1 MIRFEDVTKKYD
13 ENTLAVDSITFEIP
27 SNELTVLIGPS
38 GCGKTTT
45 LKMINRIV
53 KPTTGKILIDGNDV
67 TVMDVKQL
75 RRGIGYVIQNVGL
88 FPHMSVKDNIATV
101 PRLLKWERSKI
112 DVRVHELLQLVGL
125 EPKSYA
131 NKLPK
136 ELSGG
141 EAQRVGVARALAA
154 DPPIILMDEPF
165 GAVDPLT
172 RVRLQDEFAR
182 IQEELHKT
190 IVFVTHDIDEAIR
203 LADRIAV
210 MRAGRILQYDT
221 PEEILAHPK
230 EKFVHDFMGSD
241 RALKRLSRIPVGEY
255 IEESFAID
263 LSGSWEQL
271 GKIEEEFVWALD
283 KEKRLVGWVDV
294 SHSSRE
300 KPVREALT
308 EMKEEEILSP
318 DSTVKEAL
326 SRMLESGTAALPV
339 VERTGRFLG
348 QISMTRIQ
356 ELTRSDRE
364 EK

>member
-1 MIRFEDVTKKYD
+1 MIRFENVTKEYD
-13 ENTLAVDSITFEIP
+13 EETVAVRDITFEIP
-27 SNELTVLIGPS
+27 SRELTVLIGPS

-53 KPTTGKILIDGNDV
+53 KPSGGKILIDGEDV
-67 TVMDVKQL
+67 KEMDVMSL

-101 PRLLKWERSKI
+101 PKLLKWEKSKI
-112 DVRVHELLQLVGL
+112 ERRVSELLELVGL
-125 EPKSYA
+125 EPRSYA

-210 MRAGRILQYDT
+210 MRAGRILQFDT
-221 PEEILAHPK
+221 PEEILARPK

-241 RALKRLSRIPVGEY
+241 RALKRLSRIPVTKY
-255 IEESFAID
+255 IEKCETID
-263 LSGSWEQL
+263 VDGNWDQL
-271 GKIEEEFVWALD
+271 GMTKEEFIWALD
-283 KEKRLVGWVDV
+283 EERRLVGWVDV
-294 SHSSRE
+294 SHSNRE
-300 KPVREALT
+300 LPIREALT
-308 EMKEEEILSP
+308 EMLEEEVLSL

-326 SRMLESGTAALPV
+326 SRMLESGTVALPV
-339 VERTGRFLG
+339 VEKSGRFLG
-348 QISMTRIQ
+348 QISLAKIQ

-364 EK
+364 E

>member
-53 KPTTGKILIDGNDV
+53 RPTTGKILIDGNDV
-67 TVMDVKQL
+67 TAMDVKQL

-112 DVRVHELLQLVGL
+112 DRRISELLELVGL

-131 NKLPK
+131 KKLPK

-182 IQEELHKT
+182 IQEDLHKT

-241 RALKRLSRIPVGEY
+241 RALKRLSRIPVREY

-283 KEKRLVGWVDV
+283 KDKRLVGWVDV

-300 KPVREALT
+300 NPVREALT

>member
-1 MIRFEDVTKKYD
+1 MIRFENVTKEYD
-13 ENTLAVDSITFEIP
+13 EETVAVRDITFEIP
-27 SNELTVLIGPS
+27 SRELTVLIGPS

-53 KPTTGKILIDGNDV
+53 KPSGGRILIDGEDV
-67 TVMDVKQL
+67 KEMDVMSL

-101 PRLLKWERSKI
+101 PKLLKWEKSKI
-112 DVRVHELLQLVGL
+112 ERRVSELLELVGL

-210 MRAGRILQYDT
+210 MRAGRILQFDT
-221 PEEILAHPK
+221 PEEILARPK

-241 RALKRLSRIPVGEY
+241 RALKRLSRIPVTKY
-255 IEESFAID
+255 IEKCETID
-263 LSGSWEQL
+263 VDGNWDQL
-271 GKIEEEFVWALD
+271 GMTKEEFIWALD
-283 KEKRLVGWVDV
+283 EERRLVGWVDV
-294 SHSSRE
+294 SHSNRE
-300 KPVREALT
+300 LPIREALT
-308 EMKEEEILSP
+308 EMLEEEVLSP

-326 SRMLESGTAALPV
+326 SRMLESGTVALPV
-339 VERTGRFLG
+339 VEKSGRFLG
-348 QISMTRIQ
+348 QISLAKIQ

-364 EK
+364 E

>member
-53 KPTTGKILIDGNDV
+53 RPTTGKILIDGNDV
-67 TVMDVKQL
+67 TAMDVKQL

-112 DVRVHELLQLVGL
+112 DRRISELLELVGL

-131 NKLPK
+131 KKLPK

-182 IQEELHKT
+182 IQEDLHKT

-241 RALKRLSRIPVGEY
+241 RALKRLSRIPVREY
-255 IEESFAID
+255 IEKSFAID

-283 KEKRLVGWVDV
+283 KDKRLVGWVDV

-300 KPVREALT
+300 NPVREALT

>member
-1 MIRFEDVTKKYD
+1 MIRFENVTKEYD
-13 ENTLAVDSITFEIP
+13 EETVAVRDITFEIP
-27 SNELTVLIGPS
+27 SRELTVLIGPS

-53 KPTTGKILIDGNDV
+53 KPSGGRILIDGE
-67 TVMDVKQL
+67 DVKDMNVKSL

-101 PRLLKWERSKI
+101 PKLLKWERSKI
-112 DVRVHELLQLVGL
+112 ERRVSELLELVGL

-210 MRAGRILQYDT
+210 MRAGRILQFDT
-221 PEEILAHPK
+221 PEEILARPK

-241 RALKRLSRIPVGEY
+241 RALKRLSRIPVTEY
-255 IEESFAID
+255 IEKCETID
-263 LSGSWEQL
+263 VDGNWDQL
-271 GKIEEEFVWALD
+271 GMTKEEFIWALD
-283 KEKRLVGWVDV
+283 EDRRLVGWVDV
-294 SHSSRE
+294 SHSNRE
-300 KPVREALT
+300 LPIREALT
-308 EMKEEEILSP
+308 EMLEEEVLSP

-326 SRMLESGTAALPV
+326 SRMLESGTVALPV
-339 VERTGRFLG
+339 VEKSGRFLG
-348 QISMTRIQ
+348 QISLAKIQ

-364 EK
+364 E

>member
-1 MIRFEDVTKKYD
+1 MIRFENVTKEYD
-13 ENTLAVDSITFEIP
+13 EETVAVRDITFEIP
-27 SNELTVLIGPS
+27 SRELTVLIGPS

-53 KPTTGKILIDGNDV
+53 KPSGGKILIDGEDV
-67 TVMDVKQL
+67 KEMDVMSL

-101 PRLLKWERSKI
+101 PKLLKWEKSKI
-112 DVRVHELLQLVGL
+112 ERRVSELLELVGL

-210 MRAGRILQYDT
+210 MRAGRILQFDT
-221 PEEILAHPK
+221 PEEILARPK

-241 RALKRLSRIPVGEY
+241 RALKRLSRIPVTKY
-255 IEESFAID
+255 IEKCETID
-263 LSGSWEQL
+263 VDGNWDQL
-271 GKIEEEFVWALD
+271 GMTKEEFIWALD
-283 KEKRLVGWVDV
+283 EERRLVGWVDV
-294 SHSSRE
+294 SHSNRE
-300 KPVREALT
+300 LPIREALT
-308 EMKEEEILSP
+308 EMLEEEVLSP

-326 SRMLESGTAALPV
+326 SRMLESGTVALPV
-339 VERTGRFLG
+339 VEKSGRFLG
-348 QISMTRIQ
+348 QISLAKIQ

-364 EK
+364 E

>member
-1 MIRFEDVTKKYD
+1 MIRFEKVTKEYD
-13 ENTLAVDSITFEIP
+13 EETVAVKDITFEIP
-27 SNELTVLIGPS
+27 SRELTVLIGPS

-45 LKMINRIV
+45 LKMINRIIR
-53 KPTTGKILIDGNDV
+53 PTAGRILIDGNDV
-67 TVMDVKQL
+67 TEMDIRQL

-88 FPHMSVKDNIATV
+88 FPHMSVKDNVATV
-101 PRLLKWERSKI
+101 PKLLKWERSKI
-112 DVRVHELLQLVGL
+112 DDRVNELLQLVGL

-203 LADRIAV
+203 LADKIAV
-210 MRAGRILQYDT
+210 MKGGRILQFDT
-221 PEEILAHPK
+221 PEEILARPV

-241 RALKRLSRIPVGEY
+241 RALKRLSRIPVLEY
-255 IEESFAID
+255 IEKSETID
-263 LSGSWEQL
+263 VNGGWEQL
-271 GKIEEEFVWALD
+271 GVTKEEFVWALD
-283 KEKRLVGWVDV
+283 EDRKLVGWVDV
-294 SHSSRE
+294 SHSNRE
-300 KPVREALT
+300 LPLREALT
-308 EMKEEEILSP
+308 EMLEEEILSP

-326 SRMLESGTAALPV
+326 SRMLESGTMALPV
-339 VERTGRFLG
+339 VDRAGRFLG
-348 QISMTRIQ
+348 QISLSKIQ
-356 ELTRSDRE
+356 ELTKSDRE
-364 EK
+364 EE

>member
-1 MIRFEDVTKKYD
+1 MIRFENVTKEYD
-13 ENTLAVDSITFEIP
+13 EETVAVRDITFEIP
-27 SNELTVLIGPS
+27 SRELTVLIGPS

-53 KPTTGKILIDGNDV
+53 KPSGGRILIDGE
-67 TVMDVKQL
+67 DVKDMNVKSL

-101 PRLLKWERSKI
+101 PKLLKWERSKI
-112 DVRVHELLQLVGL
+112 ERRVSELLELVGL

-210 MRAGRILQYDT
+210 MKAGRILQLDT
-221 PEEILAHPK
+221 PEEILARPK
-230 EKFVHDFMGSD
+230 EKFVHDFIGSD
-241 RALKRLSRIPVGEY
+241 RALKRLSRIPVMEY
-255 IEESFAID
+255 IEKCETIEID
-263 LSGSWEQL
+263 GNWDQL
-271 GKIEEEFVWALD
+271 GMTKEEFIWALD
-283 KEKRLVGWVDV
+283 EDRRLVGWVDV
-294 SHSSRE
+294 SHSNRE
-300 KPVREALT
+300 LPIREALT
-308 EMKEEEILSP
+308 EMLEEEVLSP

-326 SRMLESGTAALPV
+326 SRMLESGTVALPV
-339 VERTGRFLG
+339 VERSGRFLG
-348 QISMTRIQ
+348 QISLSKIQ

-364 EK
+364 E

>member
-1 MIRFEDVTKKYD
+1 MIRFENVTKEYD
-13 ENTLAVDSITFEIP
+13 EETVAVRDITFEIP
-27 SNELTVLIGPS
+27 SRELTVLIGPS

-53 KPTTGKILIDGNDV
+53 KPSGGRILIDGE
-67 TVMDVKQL
+67 DVKDMNVKSL

-101 PRLLKWERSKI
+101 PKLLKWERSKI
-112 DVRVHELLQLVGL
+112 ERRVSELLELVGL

-210 MRAGRILQYDT
+210 MKAGRILQLDT
-221 PEEILAHPK
+221 PEEILARPK
-230 EKFVHDFMGSD
+230 EKFVHDFIGSD
-241 RALKRLSRIPVGEY
+241 RALKRLSRIPVMEY
-255 IEESFAID
+255 IEKCETIEID
-263 LSGSWEQL
+263 GGWDQL
-271 GKIEEEFVWALD
+271 GMTKEEFIWALD
-283 KEKRLVGWVDV
+283 EDRKLVGWVDV
-294 SHSSRE
+294 SHSNRE
-300 KPVREALT
+300 LPLREALT
-308 EMKEEEILSP
+308 EMLEEEILSP

-326 SRMLESGTAALPV
+326 SRMLESGTVALPV
-339 VERTGRFLG
+339 VERSGRFLG
-348 QISMTRIQ
+348 QISLSKIQ

-364 EK
+364 E

>member
-1 MIRFEDVTKKYD
+1 MIRFENVTKEYD
-13 ENTLAVDSITFEIP
+13 EETVAVRDITFEIP
-27 SNELTVLIGPS
+27 SRELTVLIGPS

-53 KPTTGKILIDGNDV
+53 KPSGGRILIDGE
-67 TVMDVKQL
+67 DVKDMNVKSL

-101 PRLLKWERSKI
+101 PKLLKWEKSKI
-112 DVRVHELLQLVGL
+112 ERRVSELLELVGL

-190 IVFVTHDIDEAIR
+190 IVFVTHDIDE
-203 LADRIAV
+203 
-210 MRAGRILQYDT
+210 
-221 PEEILAHPK
+221 
-230 EKFVHDFMGSD
+230 
-241 RALKRLSRIPVGEY
+241 
-255 IEESFAID
+255 
-263 LSGSWEQL
+263 
-271 GKIEEEFVWALD
+271 
-283 KEKRLVGWVDV
+283 
-294 SHSSRE
+294 
-300 KPVREALT
+300 
-308 EMKEEEILSP
+308 
-318 DSTVKEAL
+318 
-326 SRMLESGTAALPV
+326 
-339 VERTGRFLG
+339 
-348 QISMTRIQ
+348 
-356 ELTRSDRE
+356 
-364 EK
+364 

>member
-53 KPTTGKILIDGNDV
+53 RPTTGKILIDGNDV
-67 TVMDVKQL
+67 TAMDVKQL

-112 DVRVHELLQLVGL
+112 DRRISELLELVGL

-131 NKLPK
+131 KKLPK

-182 IQEELHKT
+182 IQEDLHKT

-241 RALKRLSRIPVGEY
+241 RALKRLSRIPVREY

-283 KEKRLVGWVDV
+283 KDKRLVGWVDV

-300 KPVREALT
+300 NPVREALT

-348 QISMTRIQ
+348 QISITRIQ